1 LAPVRIKR
9 MDKEQPPKEKQHAP
23 TPADYLIMKQAILE
37 YRARLTARLIEVD
50 RLIVEDEE

>member
-1 LAPVRIKR
+1 

-37 YRARLTARLIEVD
+37 YRAREVGCQCPAGGFA
-50 RLIVEDEE
+50 LAEA